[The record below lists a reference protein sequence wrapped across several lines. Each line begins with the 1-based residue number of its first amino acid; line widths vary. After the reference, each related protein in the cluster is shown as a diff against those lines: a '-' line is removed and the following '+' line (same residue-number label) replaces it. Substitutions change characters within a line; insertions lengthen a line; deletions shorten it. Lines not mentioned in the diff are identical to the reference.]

1 MPFFCVRSLLV
12 SKLRINN
19 LIQPLVE
26 DLGYEFVG
34 IDYSGNP
41 KNAVLRIYIEERS
54 RGIAIKDC
62 EQVSREVAALL
73 DVEDPISGN
82 YTLEVSSPGLNRP
95 IFNLEQF
102 DRFVGEVVS
111 MTLYAPVNTRR
122 KFKGELLAVD
132 GNRVFVDQ
140 DGVRVGIEFE
150 NIIKSRVEPDYKAV
164 LSRIN

>member
-1 MPFFCVRSLLV
+1 MSN
-12 SKLRINN
+12 LRINK
-19 LIQPLVE
+19 LVQPLVE

-34 IDYSGNP
+34 IEYRSSP
-41 KNAVLRIYIEERS
+41 KNALLRIYIDERS
-54 RGIAIKDC
+54 DGIAIEDC
-62 EQVSREVAALL
+62 ARVSREVAALL

-111 MTLYAPVNTRR
+111 MTLFAPVNTRR

-164 LSRIN
+164 LSGSTN